1 MRIDR
6 EETYGI
12 YVHIPFCLQ
21 KCVYCDF
28 TSYPGQLSRAACYLE
43 ALDREM
49 AYFRGCRADTVY
61 IGGGTPTCLEA
72 VQLAGL
78 VDKIRSCF
86 RLEQD
91 CEITVECNPK
101 TADEKYFRTLRKAG
115 VNRLSVGVQ
124 SFHDH
129 ELRLL
134 GRIHTAAEA
143 EECIRMAKNAGFSNI
158 SLDLMF
164 GLPRQSAADVE
175 ESVRRAVSL
184 APTHLSCYSLI
195 LEEGT
200 PLYRSVQEGKYALP
214 DEDTEREMYH
224 HLVRLLA
231 ENGYHRYEISN
242 FALRGKESR
251 HNNKY
256 WERKPYIG
264 LGAAAHSQIADLRY
278 GNPSSLAEYE
288 EVTFLHP
295 PAGRAAERLTSADEM
310 AEFMFLGLRK
320 GAGILKSDFGKV
332 FGKSLETVF
341 GEPIKKFYSLGL
353 LEDSNG
359 RLRLSDAGI
368 DVSNAIFCEFLPE
381 EEDDEHSGA

>member
-1 MRIDR
+1 M
-6 EETYGI
+6 
-12 YVHIPFCLQ
+12 
-21 KCVYCDF
+21 
-28 TSYPGQLSRAACYLE
+28 
-43 ALDREM
+43 
-49 AYFRGCRADTVY
+49 
-61 IGGGTPTCLEA
+61 
-72 VQLAGL
+72 
-78 VDKIRSCF
+78 
-86 RLEQD
+86 
-91 CEITVECNPK
+91 
-101 TADEKYFRTLRKAG
+101 
-115 VNRLSVGVQ
+115 
-124 SFHDH
+124 
-129 ELRLL
+129 
-134 GRIHTAAEA
+134 
-143 EECIRMAKNAGFSNI
+143 
-158 SLDLMF
+158 
-164 GLPRQSAADVE
+164 E

-195 LEEGT
+195 LEAGT

-214 DEDTEREMYH
+214 EEDTEREMYH

-264 LGAAAHSQIADLRY
+264 LGVAAHSQIDDLRY

-295 PAGRAAERLTSADEM
+295 PAGRAAERLTSTDEM

-320 GAGILKSDFGKV
+320 CAGILKSDFGKV

-341 GEPIKKFYSLGL
+341 GEQIKKFCSLGL

-381 EEDDEHSGA
+381 EEDNEHSGA

>member
-1 MRIDR
+1 
-6 EETYGI
+6 
-12 YVHIPFCLQ
+12 
-21 KCVYCDF
+21 
-28 TSYPGQLSRAACYLE
+28 
-43 ALDREM
+43 M
-49 AYFRGCRADTVY
+49 AHYRGCRADTVY

-134 GRIHTAAEA
+134 GRIHTVAEA

-164 GLPRQSAADVE
+164 GLPGQSAVDVE

-200 PLYRSVQEGKYALP
+200 PLYRSVQEGRFTLP
-214 DEDTEREMYH
+214 DEDAEREMYH

-320 GAGILKSDFGKV
+320 CAGILKSDFGKV

>member
-28 TSYPGQLSRAACYLE
+28 TSYPGKLSRAACYLE

-49 AYFRGCRADTVY
+49 AHYRGCRADTVY